1 MTDTIPFAMPDN
13 TRQAILTRRDVF
25 LLSLRAVRLSIFRF
39 FLIIPVMFFGL
50 QLMTYGLDAALDPAQ
65 WLSFAKPISVTFLLG
80 LLLIFLLTRRRVN
93 SMKALEIPMLFG
105 FDQEAMYV
113 SCLYYQSRVRWEYF
127 IAWSEQPTAFLLHD
141 GSRQNILP
149 KSIWSEEELETL
161 RNLLRAK
168 ANPADRIAA

>member
-1 MTDTIPFAMPDN
+1 MTDTTPFALPDN
-13 TRQAILTRRDVF
+13 ARQAMLTRRDVF

-50 QLMTYGLDAALDPAQ
+50 QMVSYGLDAALDPAQ

-80 LLLIFLLTRRRVN
+80 LLLIFLLTRRKIN

-105 FDQEAMYV
+105 FDREAMYA

-141 GSRQNILP
+141 GTRQVILP
-149 KSIWSEEELETL
+149 KNIWSDEELKNL

-168 ANPADRIAA
+168 ANPAASISA